1 MDRRTFLFVSALG
14 ALSVPH
20 VAGAQQVGKV
30 YRVGYLATGSSSSSR
45 YVIEAFREGLRERGW
60 VEGQNIVIDY
70 RFAEGRYDR
79 LPDLAA
85 ELVRLKVD
93 VIVAA
98 PSPPAAAAKN
108 ATGTIPIVMIG
119 AGADPVG
126 QGLVASL
133 ARPGG
138 NVTGLSY
145 SVGQEIFGKQL
156 ALLTEAVPKIR
167 RVAVLWNPAI
177 SGQAPAIEDVK
188 VAARALGVQ
197 LQVLEARGPDDF
209 DRAFAA
215 MAKERVG
222 ALLVLVDSMFSFHG
236 TRLAGLAAKNRL
248 PAAYTNRLLVEV
260 GGLMSYGPSFSD
272 LWRRAA
278 GYVDR
283 ILKGAKP
290 ADLPVEQPTRYEL
303 VLNLKTAKAL
313 GLTFPSSLL
322 GRADEVI
329 Q

>member
-1 MDRRTFLFVSALG
+1 MNRRAFVTGLG
-14 ALSVPH
+14 AVLAAPLR
-20 VAGAQQVGKV
+20 GEAQEAGKV
-30 YRVGYLATGSSSSSR
+30 YRVGYLSAGSSTS
-45 YVIEAFREGLRERGW
+45 VVEAFREGLREHGW
-60 VEGQNIVIDY
+60 VEGQNLVIEY
-70 RFAEGRYDR
+70 RYAEGAYDR

-93 VIVAA
+93 VIVAS

-108 ATGTIPIVMIG
+108 ATATIPIVMIG

-126 QGLVASL
+126 QGLTASL

-156 ALLTEAVPKIR
+156 ALLKEAIPKVHR
-167 RVAVLWNPAI
+167 AAVVWNPAI
-177 SGQAPAIEDVK
+177 SGLAPAIGEVK
-188 VAARALGVQ
+188 IAARALG
-197 LQVLEARGPDDF
+197 LQILVLEVRGPNDF
-209 DRAFAA
+209 DTAFA

-222 ALLVLVDSMFSFHG
+222 GLLVLVDSMFSFHR
-236 TRLAGLAAKNRL
+236 TRLADLAAKNRL
-248 PAAYTNRLLVEV
+248 PAVYTNRLPVEV

-283 ILKGAKP
+283 ILKGSKP
-290 ADLPVEQPTRYEL
+290 GDLPVEQPTKFEL
-303 VLNLKTAKAL
+303 VINLKTAKAL
-313 GLTFPSSLL
+313 GLTIPPSLL
-322 GRADEVI
+322 RRVDQVI
-329 Q
+329 E